1 MEESCTR
8 CLGNAKVPIIVAA
21 LVAVGFLFR
30 AYPHLFLINRWIIE
44 ESYNYQTV
52 RDLVLT
58 GASPQAGFYPMLEHQ
73 LIYWAWLLTR
83 IDPVTLSQYAN
94 PLLGALTVV
103 PLYYVLR
110 HRLTQRQAL
119 LGCGLWALSEAA
131 FYRAAYFGSTEA
143 LGFLFSLG
151 ALAAYQRKHYI
162 LTAPLL
168 LLGAASHLLPTAF
181 TFGVITADLVLKAT
195 TRQRILL
202 SGLIIG
208 VVAVFFSPLNPHQR
222 LLSSISVDAL
232 VGGFGSFGVY
242 GLWEVLDATAIFGGF
257 VALGAT
263 AAWGWLWTQ
272 KNRLMTVY
280 LALAAGLFVFS
291 WVDYQP
297 NVFAPPR
304 LTFYFLVPLIY
315 YAATWVNVKTVG
327 LICAVAVAASWA
339 GCSTMLMTAHTVTA
353 EEYAAL
359 DELAEMKLI
368 KDYGWWLADYP
379 IKTTLSLYA
388 EDMSLWEVPF
398 NSAEIVKA
406 AKRVNDTF
414 TSSTFTYPYQYIF
427 LSERMKQGAFL
438 IINTGGRSIQRVQ
451 PITDV
456 WAGDPLWGV
465 AYRGHGVTVYR
476 YTGDVVVPDD

>member
-1 MEESCTR
+1 M
-8 CLGNAKVPIIVAA
+8 G
-21 LVAVGFLFR
+21 VGFLFR
-30 AYPHLFLINRWIIE
+30 AYPHLWLVFRFIVE
-44 ESYNYQTV
+44 EVYNYQTV

-58 GASPQAGFYPMLEHQ
+58 GANPQAGFYPMLEHQ
-73 LIYWAWLLTR
+73 LIYAAWLLTR

-94 PLLGALTVV
+94 PLLGALTAV

-119 LGCGLWALSEAA
+119 LGCGLWTLSEAA

-143 LGFLFSLG
+143 LGFLFALT
-151 ALAAYQRKHYI
+151 ALAAYQRKKYV

-168 LLGAASHLLPTAF
+168 VLGAASHLLPTAF

-202 SGLIIG
+202 SGLVIS
-208 VVAVFFSPLNPHQR
+208 VVAVFFSSLNPHQR
-222 LLSSISVDAL
+222 LLSSL
-232 VGGFGSFGVY
+232 RPEYLLGNFGTFGIY
-242 GLWEVLDATAIFGGF
+242 GLWEVLGAAAIFGGF
-257 VALGAT
+257 VALGLA
-263 AAWGWLWTQ
+263 AAWGWLWTRR
-272 KNRLMTVY
+272 NRLMTVY
-280 LALAAGLFVFS
+280 LALAAGLFIFS

-297 NVFAPPR
+297 NIFAPPR

-315 YAATWVNVKTVG
+315 YAATWVNIKTVG

-339 GCSTMLMTAHTVTA
+339 GCPAMLMTAHTVTA

-379 IKTTLSLYA
+379 IKTALSLYA
-388 EDMSLWEVPF
+388 EDMILWEVPF
-398 NSAEIVKA
+398 NGAEIVKA
-406 AKRVNDTF
+406 SKRVNDTF
-414 TSSTFTYPYQYIF
+414 TSPTFTYPYQYIF

-438 IINTGGRSIQRVQ
+438 IINTGERSIQRVQ
-451 PITDV
+451 PIADV
-456 WAGDPLWGV
+456 WAGDPLWEV
-465 AYRGHGVTVYR
+465 AYQGHGVTVYR
-476 YTGDVVVPDD
+476 YTGDIVVPDD